1 MRSPDAQRRQ
11 NEARDLYDKQNT
23 KQVKFKFNLRTDAD
37 ILEHLYAQPNMQ
49 GYIKRIIREDIARN
63 GKA

>member
-11 NEARDLYDKQNT
+11 NDARDRYDKENT

-37 ILEHLYAQPNMQ
+37 ILEYLYAQPNMQ
-49 GYIKRIIREDIARN
+49 GYIKRIIRDDIARN
-63 GKA
+63 AKA

>member
-11 NEARDLYDKQNT
+11 NDARDRYDKENT

>member
-11 NEARDLYDKQNT
+11 NDARDRYDKENT

-37 ILEHLYAQPNMQ
+37 ILEYLYAQPNMQ
-49 GYIKRIIREDIARN
+49 GYIKRIIRDDIARN
-63 GKA
+63 TKA